1 MALLI
6 PSDDTIQQAEATS
19 EALQAAIE
27 GKEGTLRD
35 HGRGYLMDGMFCGD
49 CWRRLPGNAKKCR
62 PCNNSDFYPEL
73 CNRES
78 RIAYY
83 FAALRQVGLWPLT
96 QAVSTSSVRML
107 TYCILKMSGTLRH
120 NCAAGIG
127 CPLKQEVENLGRVAT
142 AIQGRV
148 LGLCL
153 DCLRKDQLS
162 SLTKSSGEFSCRV
175 RHSRLS

>member
-1 MALLI
+1 LLI

-35 HGRGYLMDGMFCGD
+35 HGLGYLMDGQFCGD
-49 CWRRLPGNAKKCR
+49 CWRRLPGNAKKCH

-78 RIAYY
+78 RIACY

-96 QAVSTSSVRML
+96 QAVSRSSVRML
-107 TYCILKMSGTLRH
+107 TYCILEMSGTLRH
-120 NCAAGIG
+120 NCAAGID
-127 CPLKQEVENLGRVAT
+127 CPLKQEVENLARVAT
-142 AIQGRV
+142 VIQGRV

-162 SLTKSSGEFSCRV
+162 NLTKSSGELSCRV